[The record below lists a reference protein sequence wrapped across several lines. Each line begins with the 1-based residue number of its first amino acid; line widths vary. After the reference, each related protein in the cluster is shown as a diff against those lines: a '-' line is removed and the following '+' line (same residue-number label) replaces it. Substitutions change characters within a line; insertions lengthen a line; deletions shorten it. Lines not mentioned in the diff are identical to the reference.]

1 MITQLITVSTINMV
15 FMLASLVA
23 PSVEEM
29 IQLYSL
35 PLVAP
40 SVEVVMQLA
49 TCNTFSGRDDAACQL

>member
-15 FMLASLVA
+15 FMLASPVA

-40 SVEVVMQLA
+40 SVEVVMQLV